1 MTQSNFLAIAVAL
14 LLAGA
19 VYGETEKIN
28 DPPPYPLEGKIEKI
42 LKQLPPENR
51 KADKAKSANEVLYLA
66 LSEPIVRQ
74 AIAWQ
79 DKSGRIIDPFVSR
92 ETPTATPRFVGALAG
107 LIMKGRCLDLTDN
120 GRRALTAATEDLFA
134 AGEKPLAGAEFYT
147 KELMLGF
154 LALADKTD
162 SQTVERWKRL
172 LGSFDPEKNYGEVL
186 GKRPAGDLYNFCT
199 FGLAGEGMK
208 RKYGLAAN
216 DSFIER
222 HIATQIPRFEPF
234 GMYRDPNCP
243 MTYDAVPRMN
253 LSLLFHSGYRGPYFP
268 FFDEMLR
275 RGALTM
281 LLCLSPTGEAPYGGR
296 SNQQNF
302 NEATIALICES
313 EASRYQKTGNRELA
327 GAFKRTARV
336 AVQSIR
342 RWLDLKPVR
351 FTKNEF
357 PPESQHGRQKDY
369 GFYSAYSQLIA
380 SQFGFAGWLAD
391 SGIAEGPAPYETG
404 GYVIRLGDDFHKIF
418 ATCGGYHVEID
429 TRADLHYDATGLGRL
444 HKAGVASETALSTP
458 IVSDPDYLVSTSP
471 SPRNVAIGPG
481 WKRGG
486 KIEWLSDMSQ
496 KIRSVDFRP
505 LEENK
510 SRVAF
515 RVIYRG
521 DPACGPI
528 TETYVLNRRGLEITC
543 KIGGSP
549 DGAYLQVPLIET
561 DGNHR
566 SRIEAGGRSFSVS
579 YQGHVYRVK
588 CLFPES
594 AVARL
599 ETFTAPNRNGIY
611 RVGVFSAKGNS
622 ITCHLDIE

>member
-1 MTQSNFLAIAVAL
+1 MIL
-14 LLAGA
+14 LMIGA
-19 VYGETEKIN
+19 VHGETDEKN
-28 DPPPYPLEGKIEKI
+28 VLPPYPLEGKIEKI
-42 LKQLPPENR
+42 LKRPPPEGR
-51 KADKAKSANEVLYLA
+51 RTGEPKRATESLYLD

-74 AIAWQ
+74 AIPWQ
-79 DKSGRIIDPFVSR
+79 DPSGRIIDPFVSR

-107 LIMKGRCLDLTDN
+107 MILKNRCLDLADN
-120 GRRALTAATEDLFA
+120 GRKALTAAAEDLFA
-134 AGEKPLAGAEFYT
+134 AGEKPLPGAEFYT
-147 KELMLGF
+147 KELMLGY

-162 SQTVERWKRL
+162 RPTVDRWKRL

-186 GKRPAGDLYNFCT
+186 GKRPAGDIYNFCT

-208 RKYGLAAN
+208 RKYELAAN

-222 HIATQIPRFEPF
+222 HLATQVIRFDPL

-253 LSLLFHSGYRGPYFP
+253 LGLLFASGYRGPHFP

-281 LLCLSPTGEAPYGGR
+281 LLCLSPTGEAPFGGR

-313 EASRYQKTGNRELA
+313 EASRYQKAGHRELA
-327 GAFKRTARV
+327 GAFKRTARM
-336 AVQSIR
+336 ATQSVR
-342 RWLDLKPVR
+342 RWLDLMPVR

-391 SGIAEGPAPYETG
+391 PGIAEGPAPAEIG

-444 HKAGVASETALSTP
+444 HKSGVASETALSTP
-458 IVSDPDYLVSTSP
+458 IVSRPDYLVSTST
-471 SPRNVAIGPG
+471 SPRNVAIGMG
-481 WKRGG
+481 WKRRG
-486 KIEWLSDMSQ
+486 KIEWLSDMSGE
-496 KIRSVDFRP
+496 IRSVDFQP
-505 LEENK
+505 LTESKN
-510 SRVAF
+510 RVEF
-515 RVIYRG
+515 RVVYRG
-521 DPACGPI
+521 DRAFGSI
-528 TETYVLNRRGLEITC
+528 SETYVLNRRGLEISGR
-543 KIGGSP
+543 IGGPSA
-549 DGAYLQVPLIET
+549 GAYLQVPLIET

-566 SRIEAGGRSFSVS
+566 SRIESDGRSFRVA
-579 YQGHVYRVK
+579 YQGHVYRIR
-588 CLFPES
+588 CLTPGTVE
-594 AVARL
+594 ARL
-599 ETFTAPNRNGIY
+599 EEFTAPNRNGIY
-611 RVGVFSAKGNS
+611 RVGVFSVKGNS
-622 ITCHLDIE
+622 ITCRLSIE